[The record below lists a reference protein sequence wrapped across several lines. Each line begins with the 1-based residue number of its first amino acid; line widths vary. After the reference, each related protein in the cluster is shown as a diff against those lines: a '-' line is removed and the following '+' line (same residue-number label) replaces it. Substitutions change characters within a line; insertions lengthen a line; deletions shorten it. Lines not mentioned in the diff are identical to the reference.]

1 MLLLA
6 GCQTGEPAPDDTTA
20 QEPAPEATSGLGDD
34 ADADARDQPEP
45 GGDAADPADEPK
57 DEPNA
62 EVEVVTS
69 DVITGLDAPWDLAL
83 VADDRIV
90 VTERDT
96 GRLLEIDD
104 DGTTEL
110 RTFGIDAT
118 GEGGL
123 LGLAVHPEDDT
134 ILYAYL
140 TAEADN
146 RVVRFGLDAEGEAEP
161 ILTGIPKAPV
171 HNGGRIAFG
180 PDGMLYVATGDA
192 AEPGLAPDGS
202 SLAGKILRVT
212 PDGAVPADNPAADSP
227 VFSLGH
233 RNVQGLAWD
242 TEGDLWAAELGPDV
256 DDEINRVEPG
266 EDHGWPEVTGAPGD
280 DRYVDA
286 AFVAQPA
293 EASWSGAVIL
303 HDGAIPQWEGD
314 LFVAALR
321 GQRLW
326 RLDLDDGAVV
336 DVEELL
342 VGEFGRLRTVVV
354 GPDGALWVLTS
365 NRDGRG
371 SPVDGDD
378 RVIRLG
384 PAASGPDDR

>member
-6 GCQTGEPAPDDTTA
+6 GCQAGEPAPDGTTA
-20 QEPAPEATSGLGDD
+20 QEPAPEATPGLGDD
-34 ADADARDQPEP
+34 ADARDQREP
-45 GGDAADPADEPK
+45 GGEAADPADEPN
-57 DEPNA
+57 DEPSA

-69 DVITGLDAPWDLAL
+69 DVVTGLDAPWDLAL

-110 RTFGIDAT
+110 RTFEVDAT

-123 LGLAVHPEDDT
+123 MGLAVHPDDDT

-212 PDGAVPADNPAADSP
+212 PDGAVPEDNPAPDSP

-242 TEGDLWAAELGPDV
+242 AEGDLWAAELGPDV
-256 DDEINRVEPG
+256 DDEINRIEPG

-280 DRYVDA
+280 GRSVDA

-326 RLDLDDGAVV
+326 RLDLEDGAVV
-336 DVEELL
+336 DAEELL

>member
-192 AEPGLAPDGS
+192 AEPRLAPDGS